1 MKKQLSNLFAFSLVT
16 ATTLLGTGCAENNVL
31 PDATNGKARIGD
43 ITTLQFDG
51 PTFGKALET
60 YMNRKVVGYGY
71 TAFQNGKVVAGGGGG
86 WASKSFESYPIKH
99 GDQQRQEIAGC
110 GKFVT
115 ALTTAAMLEKYGMPL
130 DSKVYPYLPVT
141 WQQGKAMKEITFER
155 LLAHQTGLI
164 NHGTGWDKL
173 KKAVEEYD
181 VDDKVGG
188 YDNVNYRLMAIILVY
203 LDIHKNKELLPQQLA
218 GFEANPFFW
227 PESVGNRFTGMARE
241 HVFKPAGLSF
251 WYMVDYTT
259 WDNNGAISAELGT
272 KGYLSVVGNEPGMLK
287 PDRRHDVGPGE
298 LYLSANE
305 FGRIQTA
312 AATGKIVSDPYY
324 EVMKTK
330 RLGFDG
336 AVSGA
341 KGTYYWKKGSAAY
354 HETILFDMG
363 QTQICVFANSSGSG
377 IENPSVIA
385 NIYEKAFIAK

>member
-31 PDATNGKARIGD
+31 PDATNSKARIGD
-43 ITTLQFDG
+43 IGTLQFDG

-60 YMNRKVVGYGY
+60 YMNGKVAGYGY
-71 TAFQNGKVVAGGGGG
+71 TAFQNGKLVAGGGGG
-86 WASKSFESYPIKH
+86 WARKPFESKPTKH
-99 GDQQRQEIAGC
+99 SDQQRQEIAGC

-115 ALTTAAMLEKYGMPL
+115 ALVTAAMLEKYGMPL

-141 WQQGKAMKEITFER
+141 WQQGKAIKEITFER

-164 NHGTGWDKL
+164 NYGTGWDNL

-188 YDNVNYRLMAIILVY
+188 YDDVHYRLMTIILAY
-203 LDIHKNKELLPQQLA
+203 LDKVKGQGLVPQQLV
-218 GFEANPFFW
+218 GLEANLDSW
-227 PESVGNRFTGMARE
+227 YGEINGNLRSEARWR
-241 HVFKPAGLSF
+241 VFKPAGLS
-251 WYMVDYTT
+251 WNVVDYST

-272 KGYLSVVGNEPGMLK
+272 KGYPSAGGNAPGLLK
-287 PDRRHDVGPGE
+287 PDRRFDVGLGE

-330 RLGFDG
+330 RLGFNG
-336 AVSGA
+336 AIPGA
-341 KGTYYWKKGSAAY
+341 KGTYYWKNGSAVN
-354 HETILFDMG
+354 HQTILFDMG
-363 QTQICVFANSSGSG
+363 QTQICVFANSPGSG
-377 IENPSVIA
+377 ISNPFVIA
-385 NIYEKAFIAK
+385 NFYEKAFIVK